1 MKRFTILLT
10 ALLSVLVF
18 LAVVQVWS
26 DARAEAK
33 NASVI
38 APVYDSTGAMLEAIN
53 AESAEVRV
61 APIYDSTGAMLEA
74 INPKASE
81 TKIAPVYDSTGA
93 MLDAINP

>member
-10 ALLSVLVF
+10 ALISVLVF

-33 NASVI
+33 KASTL
-38 APVYDSTGAMLEAIN
+38 PRVYDATGAMLEAIN

-61 APIYDSTGAMLEA
+61 AP
-74 INPKASE
+74 
-81 TKIAPVYDSTGA
+81 VYDSTGA
-93 MLDAINP
+93 MLDAINPEKKVTTFPAYDATGAMLEAINP